1 MGGVATPPILLVV
14 IIIMDEHLT
23 KENSSIELTTITLY
37 GTNSEGSSAG
47 SGSNVDKSVEADQS
61 GMKDSTEGNDP
72 KSSDSSAAKKTQR
85 EQWDNIFQFILSLIG
100 FAVGLGNVWRFSYLC
115 AKFGGSKI
123 TSLFTSKNI
132 RARTL
137 LL

>member
-1 MGGVATPPILLVV
+1 
-14 IIIMDEHLT
+14 MDEPLT

-37 GTNSEGSSAG
+37 GTNTDGSSAG
-47 SGSNVDKSVEADQS
+47 SGNSVDKKVEASQS
-61 GMKDSTEGNDP
+61 GIEGNKGNDP
-72 KSSDSSAAKKTQR
+72 TPGDGSAAKKPQR

-123 TSLFTSKNI
+123 TCLFTS
-132 RARTL
+132 
-137 LL
+137 